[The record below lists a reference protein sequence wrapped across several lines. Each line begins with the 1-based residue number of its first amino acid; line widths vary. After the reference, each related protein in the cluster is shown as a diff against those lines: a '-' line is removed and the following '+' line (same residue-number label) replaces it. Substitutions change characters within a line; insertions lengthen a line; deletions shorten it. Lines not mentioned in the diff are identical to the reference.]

1 MANHDLARTKA
12 RDEWVAEAVNSM
24 LKLRKA
30 RLKLSVVGYDTRS
43 VILHVRGLPMATAE
57 VRFPLPGTGTTLT
70 LEEFRRGESFVAALN
85 KAWVKGVP
93 NATGGIRRIGGKGN
107 RGAASPYRAAGLL
120 RGRQRVHENEL
131 AEAEE
136 GD

>member
-1 MANHDLARTKA
+1 MRSYTFRRTKSH
-12 RDEWVAEAVNSM
+12 DEWIVEAVNSM
-24 LKLRKA
+24 FKLRKA
-30 RLKLSVVGYDTRS
+30 GLKLSVVGYDTHA

-57 VRFPLPGTGTTLT
+57 VRFPLPGTGTTLVV
-70 LEEFRRGESFVAALN
+70 EDFRRGELFVAALN

-93 NATGGIRRIGGKGN
+93 NATGSVRRAGGKGD

-120 RGRQRVHENEL
+120 RGRERIRKDEL
-131 AEAEE
+131 TEAEE